1 MIGAGG
7 DDLAARSCP
16 SAPATAGASLLGILG
31 ADGKIHNL
39 RTAIEVDQAFL
50 DKAGERVEA
59 RMRFTNRCE
68 TSGCMQWTGSRCGV
82 IDRAMAMLSTPEA
95 AQLAPCTIRA
105 TCRWFDQSGPSACG
119 TCAYIVTD
127 TR

>member
-7 DDLAARSCP
+7 EDLAARSCP

-39 RTAIEVDQAFL
+39 RTKLQVDQAFL
-50 DKAGERVEA
+50 ETAGDKVEA

-82 IDRAMAMLSTPEA
+82 IDRAMTMLSEPIA
-95 AQLAPCTIRA
+95 AKLPACTIRA
-105 TCRWFDQSGPSACG
+105 TCRWFDQTGPSACS

>member
-1 MIGAGG
+1 MIDAGG

-16 SAPATAGASLLGILG
+16 SAPATAGAWLLWILG

-39 RTAIEVDQAFL
+39 RTAITVDQAFL
-50 DKAGERVEA
+50 DKASDKVEA

-82 IDRAMAMLSTPEA
+82 IDRAMALLEEPVA

-105 TCRWFDQSGPSACG
+105 TCRWFDQTGPSACSS
-119 TCAYIVTD
+119 CALIVTD